1 MFEDKGF
8 PRLTLDEISQL
19 WQKGQPFKKDDM
31 VPDGKFSCI
40 HYGELFTKYGVFID
54 DVFSKTFSDKTR
66 ISKQGDILFPA
77 SDVTPLG
84 LTKCSALLL
93 DDVILGGDIIVMRP
107 KAGNNSVYLSFAIRM
122 EREQLSSIITGS
134 VVRHISAKG
143 LQTISIIVPPI
154 EEQNRF
160 EGLIRQSDKS
170 KFELQKSI
178 EKIDNLIK
186 SLIQQN

>member
-1 MFEDKGF
+1 MFTDKDY
-8 PRLTLDEISQL
+8 PRLTLNDISQS
-19 WQKGQPFKKDDM
+19 WQKGQAFKKDDM
-31 VPDGKFSCI
+31 IPDGENQCI
-40 HYGELFTKYGVFID
+40 HYGELFTKYGVFIE
-54 DVFSKTFSDKTR
+54 DVISKTHVEKAR
-66 ISKQGDILFPA
+66 ISKYGDILFPA

-93 DDVILGGDIIVMRP
+93 SGVILGGDIIIMRP

-122 EREQLSSIITGS
+122 EKEQLLSKITGS

-143 LQTISIIVPPI
+143 LQTVSIIVPPI

-160 EGLIRQSDKS
+160 EALIRQSDKS